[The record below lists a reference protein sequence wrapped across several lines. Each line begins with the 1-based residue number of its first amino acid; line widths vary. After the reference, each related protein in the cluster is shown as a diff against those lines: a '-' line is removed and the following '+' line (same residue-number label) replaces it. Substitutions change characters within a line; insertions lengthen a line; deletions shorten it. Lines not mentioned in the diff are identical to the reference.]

1 MAYGKAKLPTERL
14 NLSGLTA
21 KYKKSSA
28 KASLLDITWENK
40 RFILY
45 LHNPFFKQLAATSV
59 DKNGLS
65 EWWQR
70 WLPNVHIVWNYLL
83 LAVVCDIFV

>member
-28 KASLLDITWENK
+28 KASLLDIT
-40 RFILY
+40 
-45 LHNPFFKQLAATSV
+45 
-59 DKNGLS
+59 
-65 EWWQR
+65 
-70 WLPNVHIVWNYLL
+70 
-83 LAVVCDIFV
+83 